1 MALLVLPG
9 GLMALSPQ
17 GPLTLLSMR
26 ALESCMARSA
36 RGLCPVGDALGE
48 LTRRNFPYNQRARA
62 EQAGGPAGVPQHR
75 MKSCPCRALHQ
86 GEVRVQSTGG
96 SQLPAHWKAAAFED
110 RRWDGWDGIFLTP
123 HPESTLWDKKST
135 RRCST
140 FFRKTGGATN
150 WLSFFVSCHQDEQL
164 TQVPAFAPRVVC
176 QPANGIADL
185 LPGKSMIFWAT
196 KCQ

>member
-36 RGLCPVGDALGE
+36 RGLCPVRDALGE

-75 MKSCPCRALHQ
+75 MKSCPCRALQQ

-96 SQLPAHWKAAAFED
+96 SQLTERQQRLRTEGGMGGMAF
-110 RRWDGWDGIFLTP
+110 FSP
-123 HPESTLWDKKST
+123 HTQRALCGT
-135 RRCST
+135 RRAQGDAAPFSE
-140 FFRKTGGATN
+140 KLEEPQTGC
-150 WLSFFVSCHQDEQL
+150 LSLCPVIRMNNSL
-164 TQVPAFAPRVVC
+164 RC
-176 QPANGIADL
+176 QL
-185 LPGKSMIFWAT
+185 LPPEWFASLQMELLIYSQARV
-196 KCQ
+196 